1 MDRGAWWAAVH
12 GVSKSWTRL
21 KRLSAHMRAY
31 ARLCWSLFLQ
41 IQKNPYL
48 LVLQVRCWCQWR
60 LLWRGHLFTQ
70 QTWPLKGPR
79 DKDFV
84 SLIQE
89 VSHCGVCMEIRKASS
104 RYHRLFTL
112 SLIFEWIVSVYFTTS
127 GVSFLPSSGSPI
139 FLSFATLFTLWA
151 AVHGVAKSRTRLSD
165 FTHFS
170 LPCIGEGNGNPLHC
184 SCLENPR
191 DGGAW
196 RAAVYGVAQNRT
208 RLKRLSR
215 STLHSLNVK
224 SVLFQEKIV
233 LGIVSLDVSRRSSL
247 VFEYVVILEF
257 QLPRKLIITL

>member
-1 MDRGAWWAAVH
+1 MCAWRSGKQALDTT
-12 GVSKSWTRL
+12 GS
-21 KRLSAHMRAY
+21 
-31 ARLCWSLFLQ
+31 
-41 IQKNPYL
+41 
-48 LVLQVRCWCQWR
+48 
-60 LLWRGHLFTQ
+60 
-70 QTWPLKGPR
+70 
-79 DKDFV
+79 
-84 SLIQE
+84 
-89 VSHCGVCMEIRKASS
+89 
-104 RYHRLFTL
+104 L

-196 RAAVYGVAQNRT
+196 RAAIYGGAQNRT
-208 RLKRLSR
+208 RLERLSR